1 VEAGEEGSE
10 EGGPPSRTARGCGGS
25 ASALRLGDP
34 PDSEL
39 YRFRVNPPRPLSGP
53 WSAFVPLG
61 CQCCA
66 CAVAARRGARVPRA
80 VEPALVLRQRGEQG
94 SQGCGAAAALRGLEV
109 RGGAEENV
117 GPRRLCG
124 ASAHVRVGVG
134 AAVGEAP
141 AAEGA
146 RAVAAREGEAPLPGR
161 GVGGGDFVRDGNS
174 ICAHT

>member
-1 VEAGEEGSE
+1 MKEMEGGGWGGSE
-10 EGGPPSRTARGCGGS
+10 GGSRRGMKRGGGPTESDGKGVRGS

-34 PDSEL
+34 PEL
-39 YRFRVNPPRPLSGP
+39 YRFQVNPSRPLSAP

-61 CQCCA
+61 CGA
-66 CAVAARRGARVPRA
+66 CAVAARARVPRA

-161 GVGGGDFVRDGNS
+161 GVGGNS
-174 ICAHT
+174 LCAFT